1 MTDETGQRVTLMHW
15 LRLRGFLRDLND
27 PEVYGFAVSQEVRRR
42 ARELLVP
49 FEGKPDV
56 IP

>member
-42 ARELLVP
+42 ARELLAP